1 MGLVVL
7 YRYVELHMY
16 VYIYICIRMYIKTA
30 IDIHLTYV
38 TQMYLLS
45 VTLGFFGNCS
55 RSEDAEV
62 VMVVVCNLFPYC
74 FTHL

>member
-16 VYIYICIRMYIKTA
+16 VYIYMYIKAA

-38 TQMYLLS
+38 TQMYLLN
-45 VTLGFFGNCS
+45 VTLIYIDGIFWKLFKIGRCS
-55 RSEDAEV
+55 SRDGGCV
-62 VMVVVCNLFPYC
+62 
-74 FTHL
+74 